1 MIFIK
6 TIELFSVEK
15 GSFFVTK
22 IEDGSYFD
30 KNEVNMNK
38 IICINPPKFI
48 KAILKLFARKD
59 KKSD

>member
-1 MIFIK
+1 MTAHILI
-6 TIELFSVEK
+6 
-15 GSFFVTK
+15 
-22 IEDGSYFD
+22 

-48 KAILKLFARKD
+48 KAILKLFARKE